1 MEKSGTKSKSK
12 RRIISLELK
21 KEIISWYENGAH
33 LMDLSKQYDMP
44 RTTIATIIKNKD
56 IIKEAD
62 VAKGVSILTKSR
74 PQSVE
79 EMEKLLLIWINEKQV
94 AGDSISESL
103 ICEKALRLHADIIAR
118 SPGAKRTEKERGG
131 TPFLGTV
138 KGPENNPDTSL
149 QICMWMA

>member
-1 MEKSGTKSKSK
+1 MFCPSWLTARDMEKSGTKSKSK

-21 KEIISWYENGAH
+21 KEIISWYENGAR

-56 IIKEAD
+56 MIKEAD

-103 ICEKALRLHADIIAR
+103 ICEKVLRLHADIIAR
-118 SPGAKRTEKERGG
+118 SPGASDGAE
-131 TPFLGTV
+131 
-138 KGPENNPDTSL
+138 
-149 QICMWMA
+149 